1 MKNPTTRILLASVL
15 LAALCSA
22 CVQLDAAG
30 EGEATYQLSTS
41 ATEEILSLGWHGGLG
56 RLAPRYRLYGD
67 GRLVRDIVDKGGQK
81 TVKRSDEVHLSLQD
95 IDLLMRLC
103 VESELVDLTP
113 ARLRKGLG
121 RAPLQAEDGTTALLR
136 LRFIRYRRAGEE
148 EQAPF
153 SPQIEMH
160 APKLQLRFFP
170 EVREVQAMV
179 ALNEALDG
187 YFSQSASEALY
198 GRKRDKGE

>member
-1 MKNPTTRILLASVL
+1 MKDPTARLLVASLVL
-15 LAALCSA
+15 AVLCPA
-22 CVQLDAAG
+22 CVEIDAAG
-30 EGEATYQLSTS
+30 EGETSFQFSTS

-67 GRLVRDIVDKGGQK
+67 GRLVREIVDKGGQRA
-81 TVKRSDEVHLSLQD
+81 VKRSDEVQLSLQD

-103 VESELVDLTP
+103 IESQLVELTP
-113 ARLRKGLG
+113 QRLHQAIGQE
-121 RAPLQAEDGTTALLR
+121 PLRMHDGGTAILR
-136 LRFIRYRRAGEE
+136 LRFISYQRAGKE

-153 SPQIEMH
+153 SSQIEMH
-160 APKLQLRFFP
+160 APQLQLRFFP

-179 ALNEALDG
+179 ALDEALDG

>member
-1 MKNPTTRILLASVL
+1 MKDPTTLLLVSSFM
-15 LAALCSA
+15 LAGLCPA

-30 EGEATYQLSTS
+30 EGETSYHLSTR
-41 ATEEILSLGWHGGLG
+41 ATEEILSFGWYGASGDFT
-56 RLAPRYRLYGD
+56 PQYRLYGD
-67 GRLVRDIVDKGGQK
+67 GRLVREIVYAGNRK

-103 VESELVDLTP
+103 VESKLVELTP
-113 ARLRKGLG
+113 QRLR
-121 RAPLQAEDGTTALLR
+121 RAIGQEPLRMDDGGTALLR
-136 LRFIRYRRAGEE
+136 LRFMSYHRPGEK

-160 APKLQLRFFP
+160 APQLQLRFFP
-170 EVREVQAMV
+170 DVREVEAMV

-187 YFSQSASEALY
+187 YFSQSASEVLY
-198 GRKRDKGE
+198 GRKRVKGE